1 MLGTCVVN
9 LFRLLG
15 LPNPSAEPRTKMGLS
30 RTQVE
35 PGPSAG
41 NRFHDLGEIRWSE
54 RTSRMSERPIR
65 RVIYLAPDDLHRLPL
80 DGAEQNLSM
89 GDMVIVDLNSLN
101 HMPSQQS
108 VCSRR
113 VEGLGERMG
122 LPVFALNEEDTLL
135 MVAGAMMRVDT
146 HKHRLGPSG
155 LGLTSE
161 GSES

>member
-1 MLGTCVVN
+1 MVN

-15 LPNPSAEPRTKMGLS
+15 LPNPNSTPKTKMGLS
-30 RTQVE
+30 KTQVE

-41 NRFHDLGEIRWSE
+41 NRFHDLGEARWAE
-54 RTSRMSERPIR
+54 RTSRMSERPNR
-65 RVIYLAPDDLHRLPL
+65 RVIYLEPDELHRLPL

-113 VEGLGERMG
+113 VEGPGERMG
-122 LPVFALNEEDTLL
+122 LPVFALNEDDTLL

-146 HKHRLGPSG
+146 QKHKLGSPVSLVTG
-155 LGLTSE
+155 DPEL
-161 GSES
+161 

>member
-1 MLGTCVVN
+1 MVT

-15 LPNPSAEPRTKMGLS
+15 LPTPNSTPKTKMGLS
-30 RTQVE
+30 KTQVE

-41 NRFHDLGEIRWSE
+41 NRFHDLGEARWAE
-54 RTSRMSERPIR
+54 RTSRMSERPNR
-65 RVIYLAPDDLHRLPL
+65 RVIYLEPDELHRLPL

-122 LPVFALNEEDTLL
+122 LPVFALNEDDTLL

-146 HKHRLGPSG
+146 QKHKLGSSVSLVSG
-155 LGLTSE
+155 DPEL
-161 GSES
+161 

>member
-1 MLGTCVVN
+1 MVN

-15 LPNPSAEPRTKMGLS
+15 LPNPNSTPKTKMGLS
-30 RTQVE
+30 KTQVE

-41 NRFHDLGEIRWSE
+41 NRFHDLGEARWAE
-54 RTSRMSERPIR
+54 RTSRMSERPNR
-65 RVIYLAPDDLHRLPL
+65 RVIYLEPDELHRLPL

-122 LPVFALNEEDTLL
+122 LPVFALNEDDTLL

-146 HKHRLGPSG
+146 QKHKLGSSVSLVAGDPE
-155 LGLTSE
+155 L
-161 GSES
+161 

>member
-1 MLGTCVVN
+1 MRGTTVVN

-15 LPNPSAEPRTKMGLS
+15 LPNPNSTPKTKMGLGK
-30 RTQVE
+30 TQVE

-41 NRFHDLGEIRWSE
+41 NRFHDLGEARWAE
-54 RTSRMSERPIR
+54 RTSRMSERPNR
-65 RVIYLAPDDLHRLPL
+65 RVIYLEPDELHRLPL

-122 LPVFALNEEDTLL
+122 LPVFALNEDDTLL

-146 HKHRLGPSG
+146 QKHKLGSPVSLVTG
-155 LGLTSE
+155 DPEL
-161 GSES
+161 

>member
-1 MLGTCVVN
+1 MVN

-15 LPNPSAEPRTKMGLS
+15 LPNPNSTPKTKMGLS
-30 RTQVE
+30 KTQVE

-41 NRFHDLGEIRWSE
+41 NRFHDLGEARWAE
-54 RTSRMSERPIR
+54 RTSRMSERPNR
-65 RVIYLAPDDLHRLPL
+65 QL

-113 VEGLGERMG
+113 VEGLGERMR
-122 LPVFALNEEDTLL
+122 LPVFALNEDDTLL

-146 HKHRLGPSG
+146 QKHKLGSSVSLVSG
-155 LGLTSE
+155 DPEL
-161 GSES
+161 

>member
-1 MLGTCVVN
+1 MVN

-15 LPNPSAEPRTKMGLS
+15 LPNPNSTPKTKMGLS
-30 RTQVE
+30 KTQVE

-41 NRFHDLGEIRWSE
+41 NRFHDLGEARWAE
-54 RTSRMSERPIR
+54 RTSRMSERPNR
-65 RVIYLAPDDLHRLPL
+65 RVIYLEPDELHRLPL

-122 LPVFALNEEDTLL
+122 LPVFALNEDDTLL
-135 MVAGAMMRVDT
+135 MVAGAMMRVDPQK
-146 HKHRLGPSG
+146 HKLGSPVSLVTG
-155 LGLTSE
+155 DPEL
-161 GSES
+161 

>member
-1 MLGTCVVN
+1 MVN

-15 LPNPSAEPRTKMGLS
+15 LPNPNSTPKTKMGLGK
-30 RTQVE
+30 TQVD

-41 NRFHDLGEIRWSE
+41 NRFHDLGEARWAE
-54 RTSRMSERPIR
+54 RTSRMSERPNR
-65 RVIYLAPDDLHRLPL
+65 RVIYLEPDELHRLPL

-122 LPVFALNEEDTLL
+122 LPVFALNEDDTLL

-146 HKHRLGPSG
+146 QKHKLGSPVSLVTG
-155 LGLTSE
+155 DPEL
-161 GSES
+161 

>member
-1 MLGTCVVN
+1 MRGTTVVN

-15 LPNPSAEPRTKMGLS
+15 LPNPNSTPKTKMGLGK
-30 RTQVE
+30 TQVD

-41 NRFHDLGEIRWSE
+41 NRFHDLGEARWAE
-54 RTSRMSERPIR
+54 RTSRMSERPNR
-65 RVIYLAPDDLHRLPL
+65 RVIYLEPDELHRLPL

-122 LPVFALNEEDTLL
+122 LPVFALNEDDTLL

-146 HKHRLGPSG
+146 QKHKLGSPVSLVTG
-155 LGLTSE
+155 DPEL
-161 GSES
+161 

>member
-1 MLGTCVVN
+1 MVN

-15 LPNPSAEPRTKMGLS
+15 LPNPNSTPKTKMGLGK
-30 RTQVE
+30 TQVE

-41 NRFHDLGEIRWSE
+41 NRFHDLGEARWAE
-54 RTSRMSERPIR
+54 RTSRMSERPNR
-65 RVIYLAPDDLHRLPL
+65 RVIYLEPDELHRLPL

-113 VEGLGERMG
+113 VEGLGERMR
-122 LPVFALNEEDTLL
+122 LPVFALNEDDTLL

-146 HKHRLGPSG
+146 QKHKLGSPVSLVTG
-155 LGLTSE
+155 DPEL
-161 GSES
+161 

>member
-1 MLGTCVVN
+1 MVN

-15 LPNPSAEPRTKMGLS
+15 LPNPNSTPKTKMGLS
-30 RTQVE
+30 KTQVE

-41 NRFHDLGEIRWSE
+41 NRFHDLGAARWAE
-54 RTSRMSERPIR
+54 RTSRMSERPNR
-65 RVIYLAPDDLHRLPL
+65 RVIYLEPEELHRLPL

-122 LPVFALNEEDTLL
+122 LPVFALNEDDTLL

-146 HKHRLGPSG
+146 QKHKLGSPVSLVTG
-155 LGLTSE
+155 DPEL
-161 GSES
+161 